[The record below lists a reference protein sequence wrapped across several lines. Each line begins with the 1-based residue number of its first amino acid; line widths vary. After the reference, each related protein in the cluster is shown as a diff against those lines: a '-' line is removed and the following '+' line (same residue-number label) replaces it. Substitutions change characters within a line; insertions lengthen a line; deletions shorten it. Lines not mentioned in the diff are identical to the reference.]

1 MPEHNPSSFKTSVRK
16 PDDFDAY
23 WAETLAAAEAVPL
36 NYSCTPDEMRSDE
49 HIEVFHVEYDSY
61 GGLRIA
67 GWYARPRDHD
77 GNLPGYLFVPGYVS
91 EPKMPTDL
99 AYEGFAAFSAAPRN
113 KLRSNSVF
121 NPGYPGLLTHN
132 IDQRTGYGYRGF
144 YMDAVRAYDLLAGL
158 EEVDAS
164 RIGVQGGSQGGAL
177 TLLVSAL
184 RPDGIACAS
193 AGAPY
198 LCSMMDAASL
208 TRSYPYEEINEYLRN
223 YPERES
229 AVRETL
235 DLHDI
240 HNFVDRITCPII
252 VNIGLMDDVCPPE
265 TGFEV
270 FRAIG
275 SRDKRLYEYENCAHD
290 AGTGIGHDAIMRE
303 FMTGILKPKP
313 IEDFQSQAVADY

>member
-1 MPEHNPSSFKTSVRK
+1 MSRQDPSTFRSSVCK
-16 PDDFDAY
+16 PDDFESY
-23 WAETLAAAEAVPL
+23 WDQTLADTEAIPL
-36 NYSCTPDEMRSDE
+36 NALFTPDALRSDE
-49 HIEVFHVEYDSY
+49 KIEVFHVEYDSY

-67 GWYARPRDHD
+67 GWYARPRNFE
-77 GNLPGYLFVPGYVS
+77 GELPGYLFVPGYVS

-99 AYEGFAAFSAAPRN
+99 AYAGYAAFSVAPRN

-132 IDQRTGYGYRGF
+132 ITERTGYGYRGF
-144 YMDAVRAYDLLAGL
+144 YMDAVRARDLLASMD
-158 EEVDAS
+158 EVDES

-177 TLLVSAL
+177 TLLVSSL
-184 RPDGIACAS
+184 RTDGIRCAS

-208 TRSYPYEEINEYLRN
+208 TRSYPYEEINDFLRL
-223 YPERES
+223 YPETEN

-265 TGFEV
+265 TGFAV
-270 FRAIG
+270 FREIG
-275 SRDKRLYEYENCAHD
+275 SDDKKLYEYEDCAHD
-290 AGTGIGHDAIMRE
+290 SGSGVGHDAVMKE
-303 FMTGILKPKP
+303 FMATHLNPV
-313 IEDFQSQAVADY
+313 AVE